1 MKFVAQS
8 ASCDQS
14 DLCLE
19 LLDLTGQVSVARGLT
34 WLATGGASILLIV
47 VVAWVLG
54 RLVRRHVPRLVTL
67 SVNQRTPDV
76 ASYFE
81 GRGTDAQEVSEETR
95 LSQSLRLDR
104 VKQRA
109 TTLGEVGAQVLVGV
123 IWFLAVLMI
132 LGQLGLNLAPLLAGA
147 GVVGIALGFGAQQLV
162 RDFLSGIFI
171 IFEDQYGV
179 GDVVTVADITG
190 TVERVSLRTTKLRD
204 IEGTAWFVP
213 NGELKAVGNRSQLW
227 ARAVLDIE
235 VSYDTD
241 VDAAGAIM
249 KRVADQLWNDKLDEL
264 TIIAEPEFWGVDKFG
279 ADGVT
284 LRLVVRTE
292 PTEQWPVARELR
304 RRIKTAFDAAGV
316 SIPFPQREIWLRQPD
331 DKASFTH

>member
-1 MKFVAQS
+1 M
-8 ASCDQS
+8 CR
-14 DLCLE
+14 E
-19 LLDLTGQVSVARGLT
+19 LLDLTGQIYVARALS
-34 WLATGGASILLIV
+34 WLATGGASIVLIV
-47 VVAWVLG
+47 VLAWLIT
-54 RLVRRHVPRLVTL
+54 RLVKRHIPRLVALTADK
-67 SVNQRTPDV
+67 QTQ
-76 ASYFE
+76 
-81 GRGTDAQEVSEETR
+81 DAGLLVDNGGPQEQEVSEETR
-95 LSQSLRLDR
+95 LTHTLRLNR
-104 VKQRA
+104 VRQRA
-109 TTLGEVGAQVLVGV
+109 TTLGQVGAQVLAGIV
-123 IWFLAVLMI
+123 WFLAFLMV

-241 VDAAGAIM
+241 VDNAGAIM
-249 KRVADQLWNDKLDEL
+249 KQIADRLWRDKIDAV
-264 TIIAEPEFWGVDKFG
+264 TILAEPEYWGVEKFG

-292 PTEQWPVARELR
+292 PTEQWAVARELR
-304 RRIKTAFDAAGV
+304 RRIKTAFDEAGV

-331 DKASFTH
+331 DKAPLPH

>member
-1 MKFVAQS
+1 MKYIAQS

-14 DLCLE
+14 DLCRD
-19 LLDLTGQVSVARGLT
+19 LLDLTGQVYVARGLS
-34 WLATGGASILLIV
+34 WLATGGASILVILV
-47 VVAWVLG
+47 LSWVFT
-54 RLVRRHVPRLVTL
+54 RLVRRHIPRLVAL
-67 SVNQRTPDV
+67 AVNQQTQDT
-76 ASYFE
+76 ASFFE
-81 GRGTDAQEVSEETR
+81 GRGADGQEISEETR
-95 LSQSLRLDR
+95 LNQSLRLDR

-109 TTLGEVGAQVLVGV
+109 TTLGEVGAQVLVGI
-123 IWFLAVLMI
+123 IWFLAFLMI

-241 VDAAGAIM
+241 VDTAGALM
-249 KRVADQLWNDKLDEL
+249 KQTADELWNDKLDAL
-264 TIIAEPEFWGVDKFG
+264 TIIAEPEYWGVEKFG

-304 RRIKTAFDAAGV
+304 RRIKMAFDDAGV
-316 SIPFPQREIWLRQPD
+316 SIPFPQREIWLHQPD
-331 DKASFTH
+331 DKASLSH

>member
-1 MKFVAQS
+1 MKFIAQS

-14 DLCLE
+14 DVCRE
-19 LLDLTGQVSVARGLT
+19 FLDLTGQVYVARGLT
-34 WLATGGASILLIV
+34 WLVTGGASIIVIV
-47 VVAWVLG
+47 VLAWLIA

-67 SVNQRTPDV
+67 TADKQTQDATLLLAGGS
-76 ASYFE
+76 
-81 GRGTDAQEVSEETR
+81 TDDQEVSEETR
-95 LSQSLRLDR
+95 LNQTLRLER

-109 TTLGEVGAQVLVGV
+109 TTLGQVGAQVLVGI
-123 IWFLAVLMI
+123 IWFLAFLMI

-235 VSYDTD
+235 VSYDTE
-241 VDAAGAIM
+241 VDKAGAIM
-249 KRVADQLWNDKLDEL
+249 KQVADQLWNDKIDAL
-264 TIIAEPEFWGVDKFG
+264 TIIAEPEYWGVEKFG

-292 PTEQWPVARELR
+292 PTEQWPIARELR
-304 RRIKTAFDAAGV
+304 RRIKMAFDEAGV
-316 SIPFPQREIWLRQPD
+316 SIPFPQRDIWLHQPEV
-331 DKASFTH
+331 KESLPR